1 MVPQI
6 WSDYVPPINRGPV
19 AVIPEDTSTASGKE
33 ELIILKA
40 LPDEKLATAMVTAYR
55 AADDK
60 DSMANEIIATLDAA
74 AYIRDSSYGDNL
86 PEINLKM
93 VLELREFFHDI
104 DVNEEIFGIPGLDL
118 NYSYWQQIGKS
129 FGNEPGYDAG
139 KVSSFQAYGTRTAF
153 GDILLAF
160 NAASIYTSA
169 MKFKYVNNLGIGQQ
183 LTRNDLYR
191 LGLEDANIPE
201 GNLFVIVGYS
211 FGSSKQGTS
220 RYLPEGIYDKDN
232 PLNPVYLVDYQIA
245 PVKRVGDNLTVVT
258 NDNSYVSPTINL
270 NNTVVEGSK
279 PDETVQSVST
289 SATSTYKSGVSH
301 NGTATN
307 VHISVPPPVINPIS
321 ITLNR

>member
-1 MVPQI
+1 M
-6 WSDYVPPINRGPV
+6 
-19 AVIPEDTSTASGKE
+19 
-33 ELIILKA
+33 
-40 LPDEKLATAMVTAYR
+40 YR

-60 DSMANEIIATLDAA
+60 ESIATEIIATLDAA
-74 AYIRDSSYGDNL
+74 AYIRDNSIEDSQ
-86 PEINLKM
+86 PEINLKT

-118 NYSYWQQIGKS
+118 NYSYWQQIGES
-129 FGNEPGYDAG
+129 FGNKPGYDEG

-183 LTRNDLYR
+183 LTRDDLYR
-191 LGLEDANIPE
+191 LGLDDTSIPE
-201 GNLFVIVGYS
+201 GYLFVIVGYS

-220 RYLPEGIYDKDN
+220 RYLPDGIYDKDN

-245 PVKRVGDNLTVVT
+245 PVKRVGDNFTASSST
-258 NDNSYVSPTINL
+258 NSYISPTINL
-270 NNTVVEGSK
+270 NNAKVETSS
-279 PDETVQSVST
+279 PAETVQSVST
-289 SATSTYKSGVSH
+289 STTSSYNSGPSH

-307 VHISVPPPVINPIS
+307 IHISVPPPVINPIS

>member
-1 MVPQI
+1 M
-6 WSDYVPPINRGPV
+6 
-19 AVIPEDTSTASGKE
+19 
-33 ELIILKA
+33 IILKS
-40 LPDEKLATAMVTAYR
+40 LPDEELATALVTVYR

-60 DSMANEIIATLDAA
+60 DSIATEIVATLDAA
-74 AYIRDSSYGDNL
+74 AYIRDNSTEESP
-86 PEINLKM
+86 PEINLKT

-129 FGNEPGYDAG
+129 FGSEPGYDKG

-191 LGLEDANIPE
+191 LGLDDTKIPE
-201 GNLFVIVGYS
+201 GDLFVIVGYS

-220 RYLPEGIYDKDN
+220 RYLPDGIYEKDN

-245 PVKRVGDNLTVVT
+245 PVKRVGDNLTESSI
-258 NDNSYVSPTINL
+258 DNSYISPTINL
-270 NNTVVEGSK
+270 NNAEAEDSL
-279 PDETVQSVST
+279 PAEIVQSMAA
-289 SATSTYKSGVSH
+289 SAASSYNSGPSH

-307 VHISVPPPVINPIS
+307 IHISVPPPVINPIS